1 MDELGTAGREDI
13 VFEDGYEE
21 LKTIVARLNAE
32 DVSVHEMFEGFRRG
46 KGLEQALRAYLAE
59 REGELT
65 EIEQGRNLPE
75 FRVVAP
81 SRPVEDPSAAASE
94 TARTTART
102 APAGAPDDDIPF

>member
-1 MDELGTAGREDI
+1 MGEQGAGGREDI
-13 VFEDGYEE
+13 VFEDGYAE
-21 LKTIVARLNAE
+21 LKTIVERLNAD

-65 EIEQGRNLPE
+65 EIEEGRNLPE

-81 SRPVEDPSAAASE
+81 AGPPQ
-94 TARTTART
+94 T
-102 APAGAPDDDIPF
+102 APGPERSAPERSTGGALAARVEDDIPF

>member
-1 MDELGTAGREDI
+1 MDELGTARCEDI

-21 LKTIVARLNAE
+21 LKSIVARLNAD

-81 SRPVEDPSAAASE
+81 SGSEKDVPAPPAGRAEKAPPATASE
-94 TARTTART
+94 
-102 APAGAPDDDIPF
+102 DDIPF